1 MFVSP
6 WCALGFCCS
15 RTGAWGHGGVETW
28 GHRDTGH
35 RDMVTCLCPPD
46 RYALGFLPRE
56 NGVHSIDL
64 RFNGRHVPGSPF
76 NIRVGEQSQAG
87 DPGLVT
93 AFGPG
98 LEGGRTG
105 DTAVETGTGT
115 WLWEGGW
122 GWRLGCGGGRR
133 DTAMKWGWGQSH
145 DGDVAMVVVEGMWP
159 WELP

>member
-1 MFVSP
+1 MVV
-6 WCALGFCCS
+6 
-15 RTGAWGHGGVETW
+15 WGHGNTGTW
-28 GHRDTGH
+28 GHEDT
-35 RDMVTCLCPPD
+35 VTCLCPPD

-115 WLWEGGW
+115 RLWEGG
-122 GWRLGCGGGRR
+122 GDG
-133 DTAMKWGWGQSH
+133 DTA
-145 DGDVAMVVVEGMWP
+145 VVVAGQTWP
-159 WELP
+159 

>member
-1 MFVSP
+1 MSVSP
-6 WCALGFCCS
+6 WRVRA
-15 RTGAWGHGGVETW
+15 GVPAAREQGVGTW
-28 GHRDTGH
+28 GHRDT
-35 RDMVTCLCPPD
+35 VPCLCPPD

-115 WLWEGGW
+115 RLRERGGD
-122 GWRLGCGGGRR
+122 RH
-133 DTAMKWGWGQSH
+133 TA
-145 DGDVAMVVVEGMWP
+145 VVVAGETRP
-159 WELP
+159 